1 MDNVSAA
8 FYGQS
13 FRLAFM
19 EKKGMKFQ
27 DWVAELGSH
36 ALGSDFEVVRPY
48 GKQGDWKCDGR
59 QMSTGTIFQCY
70 GPETPTDQKTIKKI
84 KDDFSGAL
92 NKWPNFIKRWVFVH
106 NTPSGQPPAVLSA
119 LDTLRRQ
126 HINISF
132 EIWAKAELYTWHNML
147 SADKMSLIYGPA
159 PNQKIADNLQL
170 EDLKPIIDAL
180 ECRDPD
186 PDAPSP
192 YPPSVEKL
200 AKNELSEDAAELL
213 KLGRRKVRLVETYFN
228 KAGTVELGEKI
239 AQSFRARYAEL
250 KATECPADQIFCY
263 LQAFA
268 GYTGASPKR
277 QVAVMAVMAYF
288 FDKCDIF
295 ED

>member
-1 MDNVSAA
+1 
-8 FYGQS
+8 
-13 FRLAFM
+13 M

-27 DWVAELGSH
+27 DWVAKLGSH

-48 GKQGDWKCDGR
+48 GNQGDWKCDGR
-59 QMSTGTIFQCY
+59 QVSTGTIFQCY
-70 GPETPTDQKTIKKI
+70 GPETPTDQKTITKI
-84 KDDFSGAL
+84 EDDFSGAL
-92 NKWPNFIKRWVFVH
+92 DKWPNFIKRWVFVH
-106 NTPSGQPPAVLSA
+106 NTPGGQPPAVLDA
-119 LDTLRRQ
+119 LDTLRNK
-126 HINISF
+126 HTNILF
-132 EIWAKAELYTWHNML
+132 EIWAKAELYKWHNML
-147 SADKMSLIYGPA
+147 SADQMRLIYGLA
-159 PNQKIADNLQL
+159 PSQKTADNLELQ
-170 EDLKPIIDAL
+170 DMKPIIDAL

-186 PDAPSP
+186 PYAPSP
-192 YPPSVEKL
+192 SPPSVEKL

-239 AQSFRARYAEL
+239 AQSFRAHYAEL